1 MTFSFK
7 KFGLEGAA
15 LFQGLVSKNK
25 WTEDLKRGLD
35 VLQSG
40 GLAVVDRS
48 FSEVEL
54 YKLRRDLEQCDEK
67 LDECFQTLGKKSM
80 AHWKNQQEL
89 DHKEKEKLFTQIERL
104 KMEKEQ
110 ILAEI
115 SAQKIPIDDTVPEP
129 APSNIQKETSE
140 PPSSE

>member
-1 MTFSFK
+1 MVFSIK
-7 KFGLEGAA
+7 KFGLDGAA
-15 LFQGLVSKNK
+15 LVQGLVSKTN
-25 WTEDLKRGLD
+25 WTEDLKRGLS

-54 YKLRRDLEQCDEK
+54 YKLRGQLDQCEK
-67 LDECFQTLGKKSM
+67 NLDECFQTLGKKSM

-89 DHKEKEKLFTQIERL
+89 DDKEKEKIFAQIERF
-104 KMEKEQ
+104 KTEKEQ
-110 ILAEI
+110 ILASI
-115 SAQKIPIDDTVPEP
+115 AAQKTPIDSSPPEP

-140 PPSSE
+140 TPSLE